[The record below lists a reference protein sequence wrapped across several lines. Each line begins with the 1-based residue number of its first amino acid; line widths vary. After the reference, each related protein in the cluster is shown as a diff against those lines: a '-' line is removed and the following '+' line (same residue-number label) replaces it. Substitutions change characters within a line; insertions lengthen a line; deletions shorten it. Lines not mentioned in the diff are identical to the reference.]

1 MPAFPPNISHT
12 VVYTILDLLL
22 PLFLRY
28 AGTRNE
34 AGLVVLD
41 LLIEQ
46 KPQTNEEL
54 GLIGEVIGFRY
65 KALGLIRD
73 SEHPDLPIATVLQLT
88 KTANALRRNEA
99 AAQRKLDAL
108 RRARLAEQEAA
119 PAAEADPPPP
129 EPVQPPQAGDPAGAP
144 PAAAAA
150 APARTTG
157 IHARLQT
164 MVGQLTNP
172 GDPAHAADISDGF
185 AALRHDLLGATP
197 HASNSIARPTLQPH

>member
-119 PAAEADPPPP
+119 PAAEADPPAP
-129 EPVQPPQAGDPAGAP
+129 EPVQPPQAAAFAAPPPVAAAP
-144 PAAAAA
+144 PAAAPSLDGCLQHMVHDGTDDAA
-150 APARTTG
+150 HPEGANVND
-157 IHARLQT
+157 L
-164 MVGQLTNP
+164 L
-172 GDPAHAADISDGF
+172 
-185 AALRHDLLGATP
+185 AALRHDMISAAPPGLNG
-197 HASNSIARPTLQPH
+197 SSRPQPH